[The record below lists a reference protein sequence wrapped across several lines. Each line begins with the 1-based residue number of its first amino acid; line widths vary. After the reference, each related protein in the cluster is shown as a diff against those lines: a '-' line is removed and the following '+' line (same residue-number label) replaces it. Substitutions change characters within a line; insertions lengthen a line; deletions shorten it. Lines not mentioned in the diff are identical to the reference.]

1 MLVVMQVVMPQEI
14 VETLFVVGI
23 IGAVFGLIGGFLGAK
38 RSLIGS
44 VLLGIIGGISLAA
57 ICRIAGFDPVMP
69 LDQGFSAIYAAI
81 GGLVLGYSVNRSTA

>member
-1 MLVVMQVVMPQEI
+1 MQLAMPQEV

-44 VLLGIIGGISLAA
+44 LLLGVIGGISLASIA
-57 ICRIAGFDPVMP
+57 RIAGFEPVMP
-69 LDQGFSAIYAAI
+69 IDQGFSAVYAAI
-81 GGLVLGYSVNRSTA
+81 GGLVLGFAVNRSTA